1 MPMERLMSICMSDRA
16 MLAGIRWRFSA

>member
-16 MLAGIRWRFSA
+16 MLAGIRWRIAA